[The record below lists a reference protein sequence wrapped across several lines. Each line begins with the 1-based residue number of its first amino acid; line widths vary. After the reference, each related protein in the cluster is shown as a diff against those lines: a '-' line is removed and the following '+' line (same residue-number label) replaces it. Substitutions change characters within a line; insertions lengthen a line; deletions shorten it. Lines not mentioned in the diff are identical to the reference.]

1 MTNGI
6 AWPSGERRKSKDLS
20 KDLAQDRPGSIPA
33 QGRKIYIK
41 MLLHRLH

>member
-1 MTNGI
+1 MTSDDGV
-6 AWPSGERRKSKDLS
+6 AEWLRRKSKDLS